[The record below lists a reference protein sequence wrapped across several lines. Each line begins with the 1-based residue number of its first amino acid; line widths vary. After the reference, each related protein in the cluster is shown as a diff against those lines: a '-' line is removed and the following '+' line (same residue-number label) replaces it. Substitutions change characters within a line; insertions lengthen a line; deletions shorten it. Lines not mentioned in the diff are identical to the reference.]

1 MATKTIISREDRAI
15 ENEMFDVIVIGGG
28 PAGYVAAIK
37 VAQLGGKVALIEK
50 DTVGGTCLNRG
61 CIPTK
66 TYLKNVEIIEYIQ
79 QAGKRG
85 IIIESPAIHI
95 DMDKVVENKNNI
107 VAALISGVE
116 GLLKS
121 YGVSLYK
128 GTGRIVKNKEV
139 WVDEKILLRG
149 KNIILATGSK
159 PAELKQLQKEGIF
172 LLDSDKILDL
182 KETPTDLVII
192 GGGVI
197 GVEMAMIFRAYGSN
211 VTILEMTDTILPR
224 MDKDLSATFLKV
236 LKKKGIKVMT
246 AVKIEDIEK
255 EEDVLVLNLG
265 EKGKLEA
272 DNVLLAVGRI
282 PDLGTIG
289 EIPLKLKDGK
299 VCVNEHMETS
309 VAGIYAPGDVN
320 GRNMLAHAAFKMGEV
335 AAANAMGYK
344 ETIKLD
350 SVPNCIY
357 TTPEIGTVGL
367 TEEEARRK
375 CDISIG
381 KFLFGANGRALA
393 SGGKIGFVKVI
404 ADRIYGEIL
413 GVHILGPGAAEMI
426 NEAAVLMD
434 MQITVH
440 EASQI
445 IHGHPTFS
453 EAFMEACADCIGKS
467 THLPPKI

>member
-1 MATKTIISREDRAI
+1 MVTKIIVPKAGRAM
-15 ENEMFDVIVIGGG
+15 ENEKFDVIVIGGG

-37 VAQLGGKVALIEK
+37 VAQMGGKVALIEK

-66 TYLKNVEIIEYIQ
+66 TYLKNVEIIENIQ
-79 QAGKRG
+79 QAAKRG
-85 IIIESPAIHI
+85 IMIENPAIHI
-95 DMDKVVENKNNI
+95 DMDKIVENKNNI
-107 VAALISGVE
+107 VATLTSGIE

-128 GTGRIVKNKEV
+128 GTGQITKNKEV
-139 WVDEKILLRG
+139 WVDEKILLQG
-149 KNIILATGSK
+149 EKIILATGSK
-159 PAELKQLQKEGIF
+159 AVTLKKLQKEGMI

-182 KETPTDLVII
+182 KEIPAHLVII

-197 GVEMAMIFRAYGSN
+197 GVEMAMIFRAYGSS
-211 VTILEMTDTILPR
+211 VTIVEMADTILPS
-224 MDKDLSATFLKV
+224 MDKDLSSTLLKV

-246 AVKIEDIEK
+246 AVKVEDIQK
-255 EEDVLVLNLG
+255 EEDILVLSLG

-272 DNVLLAVGRI
+272 DNVLLAVGRA

-289 EIPLKLKDGK
+289 GIQLEFKDGK
-299 VCVNEHMETS
+299 VCVNEYMETS

-335 AAANAMGYK
+335 AAANAMGHK

-350 SVPNCIY
+350 IVPHCIY

-367 TEEEARRK
+367 TEEQARKRY
-375 CDISIG
+375 DISIG
-381 KFLFGANGRALA
+381 KFLFGANGRALT

-404 ADRIYGEIL
+404 ADKIYGEIL

-453 EAFMEACADCIGKS
+453 EVFMEACADCIGKS
-467 THLPPKI
+467 THLPPKT